1 MNYKLSKT
9 IYSKITSIM
18 KKILFTLILSA
29 FAATNSMTQN
39 FVYAP
44 VNNDCQ
50 PLKIQT
56 AEEEL
61 EWLHHYN
68 LDAGIGGIGP
78 RDMSK
83 ASAAVR
89 FNKEFLQNYKG
100 KEIKAVAIGL
110 YCAWDNI
117 TLYIK
122 KGDEIETAETIQ
134 TKELANLGAGW
145 NYVVL
150 DTPVSI
156 NGEET
161 INIEYTLETDKP
173 VFGIDINNKASEGC
187 SYIYIGGVYND
198 MASIRTG
205 NIMIGGLVEGDVNDL
220 SRCVSLNEITG
231 IPELAPKFSEMNID
245 MTLSNNSFKDVS
257 SMTVYYSINGEA
269 KNEEISFDEAIAPYS
284 VFSHN
289 MTIDVPEEDFDM
301 ELCIT
306 KVNGDTNLANDTLKR
321 SVMVYEPDNTGN
333 RVILLE
339 KFTGQDCS
347 ICPSGEKSI
356 QQAILGQEDRVAR
369 IDHHY
374 GYYNDLFTID
384 ESIRTGEFFGV
395 RGAPSCMIDRT
406 KVEGQNDVV
415 FHPGTLKG
423 TTVFKELQKPA
434 DVTVNISTAYDK
446 ASRNLEVTVSGESE
460 KDLAGKRINVL
471 LTQSGYE
478 AYQNNGEEG
487 YLHNDFPIIYMT
499 EYNGDAL
506 SANEDDSYSMTF
518 ECEIPES
525 FSNGKGT
532 REVNLNQLKVVA
544 FISEWKDRNSSEVMN
559 AAFLKVDPEKSGVEN
574 FAATETPVFT
584 VTDGTVTTEVCC
596 SSIEVYDLSGAKIAN
611 RQLAKGIYIVKAE
624 CNNRI
629 YTQKVVAD

>member
-29 FAATNSMTQN
+29 FAATNSMAQN

-220 SRCVSLNEITG
+220 SRCVSLNEITV

-596 SSIEVYDLSGAKIAN
+596 SSIEVYDLSGAKIAD

>member
-29 FAATNSMTQN
+29 FAATNSMAQD

-44 VNNDCQ
+44 INNDCQ
-50 PLKIQT
+50 PLKVQT
-56 AEEEL
+56 AKEGL
-61 EWLHHYN
+61 EWVHHYN

-78 RDMSK
+78 SSMSE
-83 ASAAVR
+83 ASAVAR
-89 FNKEFLQNYKG
+89 FSKEFLQDYKG

-110 YCAWDNI
+110 RYAGDNI

-134 TKELANLGAGW
+134 TKELSYLGAGW

-150 DTPVSI
+150 DTPIAI

-161 INIEYTLETDKP
+161 INIEYSLKTDET
-173 VFGIDINNKASEGC
+173 VFGQDINNKAAEGC
-187 SYIYIGGVYND
+187 SYICLGGKYYD
-198 MASIRTG
+198 MVSFQAG
-205 NIMIGGLVEGDVNDL
+205 NITIGGLVGGDVNDL

-231 IPELAPKFSEMNID
+231 IPELAPKFSEMDID

-415 FHPGTLKG
+415 FHPGNLKG
-423 TTVFKELQKPA
+423 TDIFKELQKPA
-434 DVTVNISTAYDK
+434 DVSISISTTYDK
-446 ASRNLEVTVSGESE
+446 NTRKLNVIVKGESE
-460 KDLAGKRINVL
+460 KDLAEKRINVV

-506 SANEDDSYSMTF
+506 SANEDGSYNMTF

-525 FSNGKGT
+525 FSNDKGT
-532 REVNLNQLKVVA
+532 RNVDLNQLKVVA

-559 AAFLKVDPEKSGVEN
+559 AAFLKVDPEKSAVEN
-574 FAATETPVFT
+574 IAATEAPVFT
-584 VTDGTVTTEVCC
+584 ITDGTVTTEACC
-596 SSIEVYDLSGAKIAN
+596 SSVEVYDLSGTRIAN
-611 RQLAKGIYIVKAE
+611 RQLARGIYIVKAE
-624 CNNRI
+624 CNNII